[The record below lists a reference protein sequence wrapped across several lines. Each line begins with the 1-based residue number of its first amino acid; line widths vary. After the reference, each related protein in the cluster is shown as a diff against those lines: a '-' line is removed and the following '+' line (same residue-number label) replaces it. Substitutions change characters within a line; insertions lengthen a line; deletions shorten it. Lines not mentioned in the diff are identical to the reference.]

1 MAGDQEAKVERDQVK
16 AAIERREQ
24 IRVEAGLKV
33 TYKSIDELVEAYT
46 ENISRGGLFVH
57 TTDYLPIGA
66 VVQLQ
71 LQLPGDETAFD
82 AIARV
87 AHIVASDDNPETG
100 KGMGLEFVD
109 VGGAPLADRISR
121 FLAAEGKD
129 EDVPPS
135 PAAVSAE
142 VLVVDD
148 DEAWRVKTA
157 QTVREAGHRAV
168 CAKNGLDALRR
179 AVETPPD
186 LIVTDIQMPA
196 LDGWQFIRLVRA
208 RPGLADIPV
217 VLVAGRINDEE
228 RLRAYQLGVSDFVTK
243 PFDNE
248 ELAFAVQRVLERARA
263 YPRRVASG
271 GTLRGDLSLVSLGRV
286 LTLLASERREGI
298 LLIVGSEEIASLHLR
313 EGAVI
318 RVDLADKY
326 DDLEGVARLYH
337 VLDWVSGRFE
347 FSLAKIAGSD
357 EINATTATAILNH
370 SQLIDDEDETA
381 VGDV

>member
-1 MAGDQEAKVERDQVK
+1 MAGDQETEVQRDQVK
-16 AAIERREQ
+16 AAVDRREQ

-33 TYKSIDELVEAYT
+33 SYRSVDELVVAYT

-66 VVQLQ
+66 VVKLQ
-71 LQLPGDETAFD
+71 LELPGDDSTFD

-87 AHIVASDDNPETG
+87 AHIVSTDDHPETG
-100 KGMGLEFVD
+100 RGMGLEFVD
-109 VGGAPLADRISR
+109 VGGKPLADKISH

-129 EDVPPS
+129 VDVPPS

-148 DEAWRVKTA
+148 DEAWRVAAA

-168 CAKNGLDALRR
+168 CAKNGLDGLRR
-179 AVETPPD
+179 AVATPPD
-186 LIVTDIQMPA
+186 LIVTDINMPA

-217 VLVAGRINDEE
+217 VLVAGRISDEE

-243 PFDNE
+243 PFEGD
-248 ELAFAVQRVLERARA
+248 ELGFAVQRVLERARA
-263 YPRRVASG
+263 YPRKIASN
-271 GTLRGDLSLVSLGRV
+271 GTLRGDLSLVSLSRV
-286 LTLLASERREGI
+286 LTLLAAEKREGI
-298 LLIVGSEEIASLHLR
+298 LLIVGSEEIASLHIR
-313 EGAVI
+313 GGAVI
-318 RVDLADKY
+318 RVDLADKH
-326 DDLEGVARLYH
+326 DDLEGIARLYH

-347 FSLAKIAGSD
+347 FSLAKIAGAD
-357 EINATTATAILNH
+357 EIDTTTAQAILKH
-370 SQLIDDEDETA
+370 SLLDDDDDTG
-381 VGDV
+381 VQDV